1 MGEID
6 VTKVTAIEYLR
17 KFVKIRKRETCLA
30 GVGCNNCKYNNVS
43 CLNRGDYI
51 DLNIKDH
58 IQKVMDFEL
67 PKPKINWSKVEKD
80 TLLEVSDNK
89 DMARVYR
96 RYFAEYRNETIYCY
110 SGGCTSKTACD
121 TTPWEYARTI
131 DDDDE

>member
-17 KFVKIRKRETCLA
+17 KFAKIKKKETCPND
-30 GVGCNNCKYNNVS
+30 VNCCDCKYENVS
-43 CLNRGDYI
+43 CLNKLDYI
-51 DLNIKDH
+51 DLDIKDH
-58 IQKVMDFEL
+58 IQRVMDFEL
-67 PKPKINWSKVEKD
+67 PKLKINWSKVEKD
-80 TLLEVSDNK
+80 TLLEVTDNNK
-89 DMARVYR
+89 RWYR

-121 TTPWEYARTI
+121 TTPWEYARMI